1 MKTSQI
7 RQAFFDYFT
16 QRGHTL
22 VPSSGLI
29 PGNDQS
35 LLFTNAGMVQFKDV
49 FLGHTP
55 AQFPCAV
62 SSQRCLRAGG
72 KHNDL
77 DNVGYTARHH
87 TFFEMLGNFS
97 FGDYFKVQ
105 AIRFA
110 WDFLTQVLKLPADR
124 LWVTVHQSDD
134 ETADIWLKDMGV
146 SPDRFSRCG
155 DADNFWSMGEV
166 GPCGPCTE
174 IFYDHGPEVVGGPP
188 GHPGAEGDRYVEIWN
203 LVFMQYNRDKSG
215 QLHPLPTPS
224 VDTGMGLERI
234 AAVVQGVHS
243 NYQTD
248 VFANLIDAIFSLTHG
263 VQRDNPSLNV
273 VADHLR
279 ACAFLIVDGVLPSN
293 EGRGY
298 VLRRII
304 RRAVRHG
311 HQMGL
316 GVPFFSECV
325 PALVVEMADAY
336 PELRSNQAMIQTVLA
351 AEEKQ
356 FARTLDNGLRLL
368 KEHLEL
374 ASSKTLAGDV
384 AFKLYDTYGFPL
396 DLTQDMAREHN
407 MVVDVQGFEECMQQQ
422 REKSQLASAFHADDA
437 AANVADL
444 NTEFVGYTQDSI
456 DTHVIGLIN
465 QGERVSSILPGVRV
479 GVILE
484 STPFYAES
492 GGQVGDSGVL
502 LLKHTHFRVDDTQCL
517 GRAVVHYGELLDHEI
532 CLHDQVT
539 ASVDFTRRESI
550 RANHTATHLVHAAL
564 KNILGDHVHQRGSR
578 VDAAQARFDFSHT
591 QPLTADELERV
602 ELLVNQHIRDNVWVD
617 TAIMDMDQA
626 RDAGAIALFGEK
638 YGDQVRVLTMGTIS
652 KELCGGTHAQRTG
665 DLGLFKITSE
675 YSVASGVRR
684 IEWVTGSSAIIWL
697 HAQDR
702 MIKTMSQMLKTSTP
716 EMVAKLSQT
725 VQAVK
730 QSEAALAECKK
741 TQLFA
746 LSKELLSEVI
756 QSDSVQVLIKRLD
769 KTDAVSLRVLLD
781 HMILNHKDLVVV
793 LFGVHQGKLNIVAHV
808 NPALAP
814 NVPSAVDCVR
824 KLCGAGG
831 GRDGLAQGGG
841 LVPDDLD
848 QRVMELNRMIVGDFH
863 DAMN

>member
-29 PGNDQS
+29 PGNDPS
-35 LLFTNAGMVQFKDV
+35 LLFTNAGMVQFKDI

-55 AQFPCAV
+55 AQFNCAV

-77 DNVGYTARHH
+77 DNVGYTSRHH

-97 FGDYFKVQ
+97 FGDYFKAQ
-105 AIRFA
+105 AIRLA
-110 WDFLTQVLKLPADR
+110 WDFLTQVLKLPEER

-134 ETADIWLKDMGV
+134 ETADIWLKEMGV
-146 SPDRFSRCG
+146 SPERFSRCS

-174 IFYDHGPEVVGGPP
+174 IFYDHGPDIAGGPP
-188 GHPGAEGDRYVEIWN
+188 GHPGSEGDRYVEIWN

-248 VFANLIDAIFSLTHG
+248 IFANLIAAIYGLTQG
-263 VQRDNPSLNV
+263 VARDNPSLNV

-279 ACAFLIVDGVLPSN
+279 ACAFLIVDGILPSN

-316 GVPFFSECV
+316 AVPFFSECV
-325 PALVVEMADAY
+325 PALIVEMADAY
-336 PELRSNQAMIQTVLA
+336 PELRANQTMIQTVLA
-351 AEEKQ
+351 TEEKQ
-356 FARTLDNGLRLL
+356 FARTLENGLRLL
-368 KEHLEL
+368 KEHL
-374 ASSKTLAGDV
+374 SGTKSNTLPGDV

-396 DLTQDMAREHN
+396 DLTQDIAREHN
-407 MVVDVQGFEECMQQQ
+407 RVVDVSGFEKCMQQQ
-422 REKSQLASAFHADDA
+422 REKSQLASSFHADDA
-437 AANVADL
+437 AANIADL
-444 NTEFVGYTQDSI
+444 STIFTGYTQDTT
-456 DTHVIGLIN
+456 DTHVIGLID
-465 QGERVSSILPGVRV
+465 QGNRVASILPGVRV
-479 GVILE
+479 GVVLE

-492 GGQVGDSGVL
+492 GGQVGDSGLLVL
-502 LLKHTHFRVDDTQCL
+502 QNANFRVDDTQCL
-517 GRAVVHYGELLDHEI
+517 GRAVVHYGELLDHE
-532 CLHDQVT
+532 LSVHDSVT
-539 ASVDFTRRESI
+539 ASVNVPRRQSI

-564 KNILGDHVHQRGSR
+564 KDLLGDHVHQRGSR
-578 VDAAQARFDFSHT
+578 VDADQARFDFSHT
-591 QPLTADELERV
+591 QPLSVEELERI
-602 ELLVNQHIRDNVWVD
+602 ESLVNQHIRDNVLVD
-617 TAIMDMDQA
+617 TDIMNMEQA

-638 YGDQVRVLTMGTIS
+638 YSEQVRVLTMGTIS

-665 DLGLFKITSE
+665 DIGLFKITAE

-684 IEWVTGSSAIIWL
+684 LEWVTGTAAVLWL
-697 HAQDR
+697 HTQDR
-702 MIKTMSQMLKTSTP
+702 MIKTIALMLKTSTA
-716 EMVAKLSQT
+716 EMVHKLSQSL
-725 VQAVK
+725 QSVK

-741 TQLFA
+741 SQLLA
-746 LSKELLSEVI
+746 VSKVLLAEVI
-756 QSDSVQVLIKRLD
+756 QCGELKVLIKRID
-769 KTDAVSLRVLLD
+769 KMDAASLRILLD
-781 HMILNHKDLVVV
+781 QVV
-793 LFGVHQGKLNIVAHV
+793 LSIKDVVIVLFSVQQDKLNVVASV
-808 NPALAP
+808 NPALETL
-814 NVPSAVDCVR
+814 VPSAVNCVR
-824 KLCGAGG
+824 KLCGTGG
-831 GRDGLAQGGG
+831 GRDGLAQGGSS
-841 LVPDDLD
+841 LPDDLD
-848 QRVMELNRMIVGDFH
+848 QRVADLERDIIG
-863 DAMN
+863 